1 MAELGLRC
9 MQKKLVAKAMSSKQ
23 LHVKNFQGMNKQVL
37 NDSAL

>member
-1 MAELGLRC
+1 MAKLGLRC

-23 LHVKNFQGMNKQVL
+23 LQFQGMNKQEL